1 LAAELILNA
10 EAAPKRKHEYSG
22 DKMRRIEFTVR
33 GTKGD
38 LYTCTF
44 ERDGNNLNAFCT
56 CPDGRAGS
64 YCKHRFALIDG
75 NRSIVV
81 SDNAHEVDEISEMIT
96 GTDVEA
102 AGIALAEAMDAVER
116 AEELL
121 IQAKRDFATA
131 MRK

>member
-1 LAAELILNA
+1 MH
-10 EAAPKRKHEYSG
+10 RV
-22 DKMRRIEFTVR
+22 EFTVR
-33 GTKGD
+33 GTRGD

-44 ERDGNNLNAFCT
+44 EREGNNLNAFCT

-75 NRSIVV
+75 DRSIVV
-81 SDNAHEVDEISEMIT
+81 SDNAHEVEEISEMIM

-116 AEELL
+116 AEEMLTK
-121 IQAKRDFATA
+121 AKRDFARA
-131 MRK
+131 LRK